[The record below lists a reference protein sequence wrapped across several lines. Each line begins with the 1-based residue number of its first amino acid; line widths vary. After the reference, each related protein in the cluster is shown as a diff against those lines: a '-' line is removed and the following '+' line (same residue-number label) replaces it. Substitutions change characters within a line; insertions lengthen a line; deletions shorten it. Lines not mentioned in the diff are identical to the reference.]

1 MKILISLVVLIIV
14 VSAGF
19 YLFPKDEIVIE
30 NLNKE
35 DVREQAEAKVFNLTG
50 KDYSFSTT
58 EIRVQEG
65 DTVTI
70 NFESTQGFHD
80 WVINEFEVGTE
91 RVVEGDSSSVTFVV
105 DKKGE
110 FEFYCSV
117 GDHRAKGMVG
127 KLIVE

>member
-35 DVREQAEAKVFNLTG
+35 DVIEQAEAKVFNLTG

>member
-1 MKILISLVVLIIV
+1 MKILISLIVLVIV

-19 YLFPKDEIVIE
+19 YLFPKEEMVIE

-35 DVREQAEAKVFNLTG
+35 DVMEQVEAKVFNLTG
-50 KDYSFSTT
+50 MNFAFSTT

-91 RVVEGDSSSVTFVV
+91 RVVEGDSSSVTFVA